1 MAGLVILG
9 IIIAALGALDV
20 LALRVGVDT
29 TPGSS
34 DPRSPALPG
43 ITI

>member
-1 MAGLVILG
+1 MAGLVILA
-9 IIIAALGALDV
+9 IIIAGLVTLDV

-29 TPGSS
+29 TPTST
-34 DPRSPALPG
+34 DPARPAPG